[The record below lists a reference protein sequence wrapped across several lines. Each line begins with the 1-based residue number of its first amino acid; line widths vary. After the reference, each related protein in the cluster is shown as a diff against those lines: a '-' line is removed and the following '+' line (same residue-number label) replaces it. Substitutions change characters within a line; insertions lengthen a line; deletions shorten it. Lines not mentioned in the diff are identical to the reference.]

1 MIPFHHTRTYAR
13 VMLAQIRRQGRKCK
27 RPQTS
32 NQRLNHF
39 VLNHLVIK
47 ARPTNPSL
55 QSWGFT
61 CALHLGVPQLML
73 HYRGPPFGQ
82 IYTMR
87 QSLHYSP
94 LNIFTDLFFAIRT
107 LNGFRTIYNF
117 VTVPRGIGRIYAS
130 LQLKI

>member
-13 VMLAQIRRQGRKCK
+13 GMLAQIRRQGRKCK

-32 NQRLNHF
+32 NQRPNHF
-39 VLNHLVIK
+39 VSNHLVIK
-47 ARPTNPSL
+47 PSTTNRSL
-55 QSWGFT
+55 QSCGFT

-87 QSLHYSP
+87 QSLYYTP
-94 LNIFTDLFFAIRT
+94 LNIFTDLCFDIRT

-117 VTVPRGIGRIYAS
+117 VTGLRGARQICA
-130 LQLKI
+130 LL

>member
-1 MIPFHHTRTYAR
+1 
-13 VMLAQIRRQGRKCK
+13 MLAQIRRQGRKCK
-27 RPQTS
+27 RPPTS

-39 VLNHLVIK
+39 VSNHLVIK
-47 ARPTNPSL
+47 ARPTNRSL

-61 CALHLGVPQLML
+61 CALHLGVPQVML

-87 QSLHYSP
+87 QSLHYNP
-94 LNIFTDLFFAIRT
+94 LSIFTDLFFAIRT
-107 LNGFRTIYNF
+107 LSFRTIYNF
-117 VTVPRGIGRIYAS
+117 VTVPRGIRRICAS